1 MKEDWKRN
9 IALFLGSQTIS
20 LFGSALVQYAITWHI
35 TLTTQSG
42 AMMTVAIAC
51 GFLPTFFLSPFAG
64 VWADRY
70 SRKLL
75 IILSDALIATA
86 TLIMALLFLAGHG
99 SIWLLF
105 AMSAIRAVGGGVQQP
120 AVGAILPDIVP
131 VEQLTRV
138 NATNGSIQSLV
149 TLVSP
154 MVAGALLSVAS
165 IEAIFFID
173 VVTAAVAILTLLT
186 LVRVKVHAK
195 AQQAQSLSYFADMRQ
210 GFAYIGSHAYVKR
223 FFAFCA
229 ALYIL
234 IVPAA
239 FLTPL
244 QVTRSFGDDV
254 WRLTAIEVAFSV
266 GMLLG
271 GGLIALW
278 GGLRNRVH
286 TMALACLTMGACT
299 LGLGAVPNFWIY
311 LAFMAVFGIAMP
323 YFNTPSMVLLQEKVE
338 ADLLGRV
345 FGVFGM
351 ISTSMMPLS
360 MLVFGPVADLMPIEY
375 LMVGTGAVIVLLA
388 AFLAG
393 NRTLV
398 AAGKPA
404 ACVTA
409 SPAVPSG
416 PAPETPGQAR
426 PGPRP

>member
-1 MKEDWKRN
+1 MTADWKRN
-9 IALFLGSQTIS
+9 IILFLGSQTIS
-20 LFGSALVQYAITWHI
+20 LFGSALVQYAITWYI

-42 AMMTVAIAC
+42 AMMTIAIVC

-70 SRKLL
+70 SRKWL
-75 IILSDALIATA
+75 IALSDALIALA

-99 SIWLLF
+99 SLWLLF
-105 AMSAIRAVGGGVQQP
+105 AMSAIRALGGAVQQP

-149 TLVSP
+149 SLVSP
-154 MVAGALLSVAS
+154 MVAGALLSMAS

-186 LVRVKVHAK
+186 LVKVKVHAK
-195 AQQAQSLSYFADMRQ
+195 AQQAQSVGYFADMRQ

-229 ALYIL
+229 VLYVL
-234 IVPAA
+234 VVPAA

-244 QVTRSFGDDV
+244 QVARSFGEDV
-254 WRLTAIEVAFSV
+254 WRLTAIEVAFSG
-266 GMLLG
+266 GMLVG
-271 GGLIALW
+271 GGLVALW

-286 TMALACLTMGACT
+286 TMALACLVMGACT
-299 LGLGAVPNFWIY
+299 VGLGVVRNFWIY
-311 LAFMAVFGIAMP
+311 LGLNSLYGIALP
-323 YFNTPSMVLLQEKVE
+323 YFNTPSMVLVQEKVE

-351 ISTSMMPLS
+351 ITSAMMPLA
-360 MLVFGPVADLMPIEY
+360 MLVFGPVADVVPIER
-375 LMVGTGAVIVLLA
+375 LLVGTGAVMLLA
-388 AFLAG
+388 SLFLMSD
-393 NRTLV
+393 RVLV
-398 AAGKPA
+398 AAGRPA
-404 ACVTA
+404 A
-409 SPAVPSG
+409 
-416 PAPETPGQAR
+416 
-426 PGPRP
+426 